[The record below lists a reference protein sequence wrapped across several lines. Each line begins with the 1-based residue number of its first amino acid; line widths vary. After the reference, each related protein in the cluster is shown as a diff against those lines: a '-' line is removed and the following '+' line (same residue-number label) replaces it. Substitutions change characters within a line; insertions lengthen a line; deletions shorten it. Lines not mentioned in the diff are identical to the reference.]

1 MKDRGKRVLKM
12 KKINNKGFTLIEL
25 LAVITIL
32 GILMM
37 IAIPNVS
44 RTIENSRRD
53 TFADVAQSYINA
65 VRTEVMADGFSCCEL
80 SDDCTSSSNY
90 VNVAAASSNGTYYVV
105 IDTAGK
111 LASSSGSNSSTRIQ
125 QQTEDLMESGG
136 KSSWG
141 GSDVK
146 GYVKFT
152 KRPYTRNG
160 VNETKTTYEIF
171 LVDYAGHGLTGE
183 SRDQNIKRNSV
194 TTSGAELKL
203 NSANKIE
210 VITSTANTYEC
221 YLG

>member
-65 VRTEVMADGFSCCEL
+65 VRTEVMADGFTCCKIGE
-80 SDDCTSSSNY
+80 CTDTTKY
-90 VNVAAASSNGTYYVV
+90 VNVAAASSNGTYFVF
-105 IDTAGK
+105 IDTKGGMYGDAGT
-111 LASSSGSNSSTRIQ
+111 SSVGKIQ

-141 GSDVK
+141 GSDIR
-146 GYVKFT
+146 GYVKFIKT
-152 KRPYTRNG
+152 PITRNG
-160 VNETKTTYEIF
+160 VNETKTTYQVYI
-171 LVDYAGHGLTGE
+171 VDTAKHGLTGE
-183 SRDQNIKRNSV
+183 ATDQNIKRSNV
-194 TTSGAELKL
+194 TTSGAELPMTGD
-203 NSANKIE
+203 KISL
-210 VITSTANTYEC
+210 TYPAGTQPYEC